1 MINSINQYY
10 QDISHELLSKEE
22 EIALAKK
29 AQNGD
34 LEAKDKLIRHNL
46 RLVVSIANKHQ
57 GKGLDLQD
65 LVQEGNIGLITA
77 VEKFD
82 PDKGYRFSTYASW
95 WIKQRVTRA
104 IANQGKTIRIPV
116 HVWQKTNKIFKVKDE
131 LQTELG
137 REPTAEEIAE
147 ETDIS
152 LEKIKEVLQV
162 ITDQNLASLNQ
173 FVGDDKDTELG
184 QLVPSNSADD
194 PVEGT
199 SQQLLREDLEELLTE
214 LSDREAEVIRLRF
227 GLKDSRPRTLKEVG
241 EELGVTR
248 ERIRQIQLKALNRL
262 QHPTRIKQLKG
273 YLE

>member
-1 MINSINQYY
+1 M
-10 QDISHELLSKEE
+10 
-22 EIALAKK
+22 
-29 AQNGD
+29 
-34 LEAKDKLIRHNL
+34 EAKNELITHNL
-46 RLVVSIANKHQ
+46 RLVISIANKYQ

-82 PDKGYRFSTYASW
+82 PEKGYRFSTYASW

-116 HVWQKTNKIFKVKDE
+116 HVWQKTNKIFKIKGK
-131 LQTELG
+131 LQNELG
-137 REPTAEEIAE
+137 REPKAEEISA

-152 LEKIKEVLQV
+152 LEKIKEVLQIV
-162 ITDQNLASLNQ
+162 TDQNLASLNQ
-173 FVGDDKDTELG
+173 LVGDDESTELG
-184 QLVPSNSADD
+184 ELVPSNAAND

-199 SQQLLREDLEELLTE
+199 SKQLLREDLEDLLTQ
-214 LSDREAEVIRLRF
+214 LSEREAEVIRLRF

-241 EELGVTR
+241 EEFGVTR

-262 QHPTRIKQLKG
+262 KHPTRIKQLKG
-273 YLE
+273 YLR

>member
-1 MINSINQYY
+1 MT
-10 QDISHELLSKEE
+10 KEE
-22 EIALAKK
+22 EISLARK
-29 AQNGD
+29 AQAGD
-34 LEAKDKLIRHNL
+34 SEAKDKLIRHNL

-116 HVWQKTNKIFKVKDE
+116 HVWQKTNKIFKVKDD

-152 LEKIKEVLQV
+152 LEKIKEVMRV

-173 FVGDDKDTELG
+173 FVGDDRDTELG
-184 QLVPSNSADD
+184 QLVPSGSADD

-199 SQQLLREDLEELLTE
+199 SQQLLKEDLEELLTE

-227 GLKDSRPRTLKEVG
+227 GLRDSRPRTLKEVG

-262 QHPTRIKQLKG
+262 KHPTRIKQLKG

>member
-1 MINSINQYY
+1 MSK
-10 QDISHELLSKEE
+10 KEE
-22 EIALAKK
+22 ISLAKR
-29 AQNGD
+29 AQKGD
-34 LEAKDKLIRHNL
+34 SEAKDKLIEHNL
-46 RLVVSIANKHQ
+46 RLVVSIANKYQ

-116 HVWQKTNKIFKVKDE
+116 HVWQKTNKIFKTKGK
-131 LQTELG
+131 LQNELG
-137 REPTAEEIAE
+137 REPTAEDIAN

-152 LEKIKEVLQV
+152 LEKVKEVLQIV
-162 ITDQNLASLNQ
+162 TDQNLTSLNQ
-173 FVGDDKDTELG
+173 LVGDDDSTELG
-184 QLVPSNSADD
+184 ELVPSNGADD

-199 SQQLLREDLEELLTE
+199 SRQLLREDLEELLTQ

-227 GLKDSRPRTLKEVG
+227 GLRDSRPRTLKEVG
-241 EELGVTR
+241 EEFGVTR

-262 QHPTRIKQLKG
+262 KHPTRIKQLKG
-273 YLE
+273 YLG

>member
-10 QDISHELLSKEE
+10 QDISHDLLTKEE
-22 EIALAKK
+22 EISLARK
-29 AQNGD
+29 AQAGD
-34 LEAKDKLIRHNL
+34 SEAKDKLIRHNL

-116 HVWQKTNKIFKVKDE
+116 HVWQKTNKIFKVKDD

-152 LEKIKEVLQV
+152 LEKIKEVMRV

-173 FVGDDKDTELG
+173 FVGDDRDTELG
-184 QLVPSNSADD
+184 QLVPSGSADD

-199 SQQLLREDLEELLTE
+199 SQQLLKEDLEELLTE

-227 GLKDSRPRTLKEVG
+227 GLRDSRPRTLKEVG

-262 QHPTRIKQLKG
+262 KHPTRIKQLKG